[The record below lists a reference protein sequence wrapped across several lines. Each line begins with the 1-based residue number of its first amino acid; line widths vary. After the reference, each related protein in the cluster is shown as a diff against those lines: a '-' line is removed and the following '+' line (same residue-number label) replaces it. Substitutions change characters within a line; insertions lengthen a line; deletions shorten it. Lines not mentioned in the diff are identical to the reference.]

1 MHVEQ
6 FDLHKELLYLIKSAL
21 RGGARQD
28 PGVRIEM
35 PFDLITFNGG
45 LKMMDTPKYERRGV
59 LVYGLKMYQDLCPFL
74 GQDWHIQIVH
84 RRGDFNYIHLHSLSF
99 HLHKRSE
106 YKDGKEVEVVSG
118 RFVPGIQIC

>member
-1 MHVEQ
+1 MHVES

-45 LKMMDTPKYERRGV
+45 LKMMDTPKYEQRGV
-59 LVYGLKMYQDLCPFL
+59 LVYGLKICPLL
-74 GQDWHIQIVH
+74 GQDWHIRIVH
-84 RRGDFNYIHLHSLSF
+84 FINIHNYENFIIFLIRL
-99 HLHKRSE
+99 
-106 YKDGKEVEVVSG
+106 
-118 RFVPGIQIC
+118 